1 MVNPES
7 AVNEERQRHRVRL
20 ARLEAD
26 IAYFQA
32 RLEMIGEPTSTNQ
45 SAQRKVFKLLH
56 KFTGSKVL
64 QAKREYSELR

>member
-7 AVNEERQRHRVRL
+7 AVKDERLRQRARL

-32 RLEMIGEPTSTNQ
+32 RLEMIGEPSSTNQ
-45 SAQRKVFKLLH
+45 IAQRKVFKLLH

-64 QAKREYSELR
+64 AAKREHSDLR

>member
-7 AVNEERQRHRVRL
+7 AVSDERLHQRAHL
-20 ARLEAD
+20 ALLEAD

-45 SAQRKVFKLLH
+45 IAQRKVFKLLQ

-64 QAKREYSELR
+64 AAKRKHSDLR